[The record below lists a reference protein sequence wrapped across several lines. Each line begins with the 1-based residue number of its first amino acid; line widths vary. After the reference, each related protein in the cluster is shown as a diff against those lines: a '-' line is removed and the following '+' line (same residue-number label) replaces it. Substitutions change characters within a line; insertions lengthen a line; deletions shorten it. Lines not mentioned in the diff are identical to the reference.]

1 MIGVLML
8 GFGGPEPGCC
18 GRRAHC
24 AVGRPVGQPPV
35 RLRCDDGWSPTCEA
49 ECFAAA
55 VLGGIG
61 ENGASLPRIR
71 AVSEHYRSVAK
82 GFSPYTALTR
92 KQAVALEN
100 ELARRGQ
107 ARPVELGLRHWA
119 PWPVDGLRR
128 LRDRG
133 CTQARPLVLAP
144 HQAGAR
150 WQAYLDDAT
159 RDADGI
165 GLDILPALPA
175 LTGNPGYLR
184 AAAQRI
190 RDAVTGWSPE
200 RFAAAPLLLVAHA
213 IPLPA
218 ERATPYR
225 LQVEADAAAIAAL
238 VGHPDHAVAFVSAP
252 DRSPVPWSS
261 PTLGEALAAAKA
273 AGAAEVVSQA
283 FGFLVDHVEV
293 LYDLDVAG
301 AEQAAALGLGWTRA
315 IGVHDHPEF
324 IAALADLA
332 MG

>member
-18 GRRAHC
+18 GRRERC
-24 AVGRPVGQPPV
+24 AVGTPAVKPPA
-35 RLRCDDGWSPTCEA
+35 RLQCDDGWSPACEA

-71 AVSEHYRSVAK
+71 AVADHYRSVAK

-92 KQAVALEN
+92 RQASALET

-107 ARPVELGLRHWA
+107 PRPVELGLRHWA
-119 PWPVDGLRR
+119 PWPADALRR
-128 LRDRG
+128 LRERG
-133 CTQARPLVLAP
+133 CDQVQPLVLAP

-159 RDADGI
+159 KDAADLGMAF
-165 GLDILPALPA
+165 LPALPA

-184 AAAQRI
+184 AAAARI

-225 LQVEADAAAIAAL
+225 RQVEADAAAIAAL
-238 VGHPDHAVAFVSAP
+238 VGHPDHVVAFVSAP

-261 PTLGEALAAAKA
+261 PTLAESLTRAKA
-273 AGAAEVVSQA
+273 NGASEVIAQA

-301 AEQAAALGLGWTRA
+301 AEQSAALGLGWTRA
-315 IGVHDHPEF
+315 IGVHDHPQF
-324 IAALADLA
+324 IAALADLV